1 MEIVME
7 NKYQEEDSYFKAK
20 KRFNKIKAFYLHL
33 LIYFSVTATIIFINL
48 KFNPETQWF
57 WYSVLG
63 GGIPLLIHACKIYL
77 YNDYWEERKIQ
88 KILRKEDN
96 KQTWK

>member
-1 MEIVME
+1 
-7 NKYQEEDSYFKAK
+7 
-20 KRFNKIKAFYLHL
+20 LHL

-57 WYSVLG
+57 WYSVVG

-96 KQTWK
+96 KQTLK

>member
-7 NKYQEEDSYFKAK
+7 NKYQNEDSYFKAK

-33 LIYFSVTATIIFINL
+33 LIYFSVTPTIIFINL
-48 KFNPETQWF
+48 KFTPEEQWF

-63 GGIPLLIHACKIYL
+63 GGIPLLIHACKVYVF
-77 YNDYWEERKIQ
+77 NDYWEERKIQ
-88 KILRKEDN
+88 EILNKEDN